1 MARIE
6 DNATLTGQHQ
16 PKPRW
21 RTPELLQDK
30 LVDATNID
38 TIGSGTDG
46 VVQYG
51 TPLVNSS

>member
-1 MARIE
+1 MERIE
-6 DNATLTGQHQ
+6 NGLTQAGPL

-38 TIGSGTDG
+38 TIGSGDDHVTA
-46 VVQYG
+46 YG
-51 TPLVNSS
+51 NPLVNSS